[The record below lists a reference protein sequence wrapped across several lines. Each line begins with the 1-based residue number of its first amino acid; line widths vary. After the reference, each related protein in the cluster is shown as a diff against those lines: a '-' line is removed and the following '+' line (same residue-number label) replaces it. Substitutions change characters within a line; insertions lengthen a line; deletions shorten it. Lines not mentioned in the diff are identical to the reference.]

1 MVHGYGVERL
11 RRFHN
16 TVDAEEQLR
25 LDGQKSTMTGTSV
38 IVAYAVQCDN
48 CYKWR
53 KMANE
58 EHFEEFRCNQTDDPF
73 VCNKLSGTT
82 CEKPAD
88 ISFDSSHVWVMD
100 KPNISKT
107 PKGFKRIA
115 TLRSDYSK
123 VYVQYMTPQ
132 GKKIRARPGMVDYLQ
147 EHPECGPISPS
158 DFSFEAPKIMRDTV
172 PKHVVNN
179 PASCTKKKQKLK

>member
-1 MVHGYGVERL
+1 MEKGSASSSPE
-11 RRFHN
+11 
-16 TVDAEEQLR
+16 TEKTPQATS
-25 LDGQKSTMTGTSV
+25 STKILTGTSV

-53 KMANE
+53 KMENE
-58 EHFEEFRCNQTDDPF
+58 EHFEEFRCNHSADPF

-100 KPNISKT
+100 KPNIPKT

-123 VYVQYMTPQ
+123 VDVQYLTPQ
-132 GKKIRARPGMVDYLQ
+132 GKKIRARPGMMDYLQ

-158 DFSFEAPKIMRDTV
+158 DFSFEAPKVMRDTV

-179 PASCTKKKQKLK
+179 PASSTKKKRKLK